1 MKTSCYYFQNICHE
15 ITFQARNQQRCMN
28 YSKSSITTAMFVLVA
43 IGKAAGFKFAG
54 STKGIYKTTFVP
66 GSCACL
72 VLSSCG

>member
-15 ITFQARNQQRCMN
+15 IKFQARNQQRCMN

-54 STKGIYKTTFVP
+54 STKGICKTTFV
-66 GSCACL
+66 SYACL